1 MKEKEVEMEEK
12 KNSHSS
18 FIWSAVPS
26 VPLEFSKVIH
36 CSDGAA
42 APMGSM
48 TYDTRILS
56 LKLRGQPEGL
66 RGQSEGLNGQS
77 EGQEASWRL

>member
-26 VPLEFSKVIH
+26 GSLELFSVIN

-42 APMGSM
+42 APKGSM
-48 TYDTRILS
+48 TFGTTQMRS
-56 LKLRGQPEGL
+56 ESCVTATESKRPAKRFESQGGQMN
-66 RGQSEGLNGQS
+66 S
-77 EGQEASWRL
+77 QEAS